1 MTPAQRKFAITAN
14 MRYAMSIGRTLS
26 QAEMTMGDRA
36 RINKMTFFN
45 MPQRDRKA
53 INELYAENNEGR
65 TLDEDKA
72 YDQVHKYQALL
83 SKYR

>member
-1 MTPAQRKFAITAN
+1 
-14 MRYAMSIGRTLS
+14 
-26 QAEMTMGDRA
+26 
-36 RINKMTFFN
+36 MTFFN